1 MKETR
6 RRLFWYDK
14 HMNETLQKF
23 RYPELLI
30 RDYTHWAALIRYN
43 HVTLGSIVLVNKS
56 GATQLGDLQPNE
68 WTEFSAVCH
77 DMEQLLIKTFGAEKF
92 NYFALMMKDPQ
103 VHFHLI
109 PRYSKPVEFQGRVY
123 KDVDWPEKSS
133 LINQQVPDQELKAI
147 QQKLIDNPGL

>member
-1 MKETR
+1 
-6 RRLFWYDK
+6 
-14 HMNETLQKF
+14 
-23 RYPELLI
+23 
-30 RDYTHWAALIRYN
+30 
-43 HVTLGSIVLVNKS
+43 
-56 GATQLGDLQPNE
+56 
-68 WTEFSAVCH
+68 
-77 DMEQLLIKTFGAEKF
+77 MEQLLIKTFGAEKF